1 MMDWKMYGQIQEHK
15 KQGFKKSQTARM
27 LGKDYKTVSKYWDM
41 PPNEFSA
48 EKESAGNRL
57 RKAES
62 YEDYVVE
69 TLRDFPDMSAA
80 QLYDWI
86 LEKREGLPLPFKGR
100 AFRAYVSKIRLD
112 YGIIK
117 LKEVRVYNAMD
128 DPPMGYQAQVDMGEI
143 FLETPAG
150 KRKKVYCFAM
160 VMSNSR
166 YKYVYWIDR
175 PFTTALFIEA
185 HQKAFS
191 FFGGRTEEIAYDQDK
206 VLAVSE
212 NNGDII
218 YTESFQE
225 YINIMKFKVYLC
237 RGADPE
243 SKGRIEAVVKYAKY
257 GFAKHRIYHDLDTL
271 NKQCLDWLERTGNA
285 KVHETT
291 KKIPA
296 EVFALEKEYLKPVPS
311 FEPCIRSNQSISYPV
326 RKDNVVLYKSNRYR
340 VPSGTYTPGTRV
352 CMAIDKKLVHITDI
366 ETGEIYVTHPLSFEK
381 GILVGNLRKDRDISH
396 SQRELFEST
405 LSLLGNTETG
415 KVFLERIHKE
425 KSRYFR
431 DQMGVLKNICTEYP
445 DKELLEK
452 TLAYCMQRNLYS
464 AGDFKSTLLYL
475 NQLSTTPKHVPQWD
489 AMAAL
494 PNKYKGMIPAIRN
507 LNDYEKAMKGSGAI
521 D

>member
-1 MMDWKMYGQIQEHK
+1 MMDWKMYGKIQEHK

-27 LGKDYKTVSKYWDM
+27 LGKDYKTISKYWDM
-41 PPNEFSA
+41 LPDEFSA
-48 EKESAGNRL
+48 ERESAGSRA
-57 RKAES
+57 RKAEH

-69 TLRDFPDMSAA
+69 TLKEFPDMSAA

-86 LEKREGLPLPFKGR
+86 LEKRKGVTLPFKDR
-100 AFRAYVSKIRLD
+100 AFRAYVAKIRLD

-117 LKEVRVYNAMD
+117 LKEIRVYDAMD
-128 DPPMGYQAQVDMGEI
+128 DPPMGYQAQIDMGEI
-143 FLETPAG
+143 VLATHGG
-150 KRKKVYCFAM
+150 KRKKLYCFAM
-160 VMSNSR
+160 VLSNSR

-185 HQKAFS
+185 HQKAFF

-225 YINIMKFKVYLC
+225 YINIIKFKVYLC

-271 NKQCLDWLERTGNA
+271 NKQCLDWLERTGNG

-311 FEPCIRSNQSISYPV
+311 FEPCISSNQSISYPV

-352 CMAIDKKLVHITDI
+352 YMTIDKKYVHITDI
-366 ETGEIYVTHPLSFEK
+366 QTGEIYVTHPLSTGK
-381 GILVGNLRKDRDISH
+381 GTLVGNLRKYRDRSH
-396 SQRELFEST
+396 SQTELFGNT
-405 LSLLGNTETG
+405 LLLLGNTENG
-415 KVFLERIHKE
+415 KSFLEKIHKE
-425 KSRYFR
+425 KPRYFR
-431 DQMGVLKNICTEYP
+431 DQLGVIKNICMEYP
-445 DKELLEK
+445 NEELLK
-452 TLAYCMQRNLYS
+452 DALTYCMKRNLHS
-464 AGDFKSTLLYL
+464 AGDFKSTILYL
-475 NQLSTTPKHVPQWD
+475 NQLTLPSNYVPKHD
-489 AMAAL
+489 SMAAL
-494 PNKYKGMIPAIRN
+494 PDKYKGMTPSVRN
-507 LNDYEKAMKGSGAI
+507 LCDYENVMRGSASFE
-521 D
+521 